1 MKNFKQLLNTSPLIG
16 VVQWIGVRP
25 SHRMPVEERK
35 AIDVSPDS
43 GIEDDHYSRSNGN
56 RQITLIQLEH
66 VKVLAGLLGREVFPG
81 QLRRNLGVRGVNVH
95 ALRKSRFLIGDVL
108 LEGTGDCHPCSRME
122 EVLGPGGYH
131 AMRGHG
137 GITARILSAG
147 RITLLDPVILQPDH
161 DYEPQ

>member
-1 MKNFKQLLNTSPLIG
+1 MSDFKQLLNTCPLIG

-25 SHRMPVEERK
+25 LHRMPVEQRE
-35 AIDVSPDS
+35 AIDVSPES
-43 GIEDDHYSRSNGN
+43 GIEQDHYSRINGN

-66 VKVLAGLLGREVFPG
+66 LKVMEDLLGRDVFPA
-81 QLRRNLGVRGVNVH
+81 QLRRNLGVTGINVH
-95 ALRKSRFLIGDVL
+95 ALRKSRFLVGDVI

-122 EVLGPGGYH
+122 EILGHGGYH

-147 RITLLDPVILQPDH
+147 RISLRDPVLLQPEN